1 MARRT
6 KEEAAAT
13 RDSILDAAEQLFVE
27 QGVSRTTLQHIAT
40 AAGVTRG
47 AIYWHFDDKAA
58 LFSAMMDRATLPL
71 EAELQLLDQSESV
84 DPLADLRDYVL
95 AVLRRTVEDPG
106 ARRVFEIAT
115 LKVEFVDEM
124 DAVRVR
130 RQRSLSNW
138 MARAERRIRLA
149 ADQGLIKR
157 NVDPRTL
164 ALAMWTMIDGLI
176 RSWMFDPKSFD
187 LLQLGQCVIDPYIE
201 GLRAG
206 KSAAP
211 ARSDADPVTHV
222 R

>member
-1 MARRT
+1 MARKT

-13 RDSILDAAEQLFVE
+13 RDSILDAAEKLFVE
-27 QGVSRTTLQHIAT
+27 QGVSRTTLQHIAS

-47 AIYWHFDDKAA
+47 AIYWHFDDKGA
-58 LFSAMMDRATLPL
+58 LFNAMMERATLPL
-71 EAELQLLDQSESV
+71 EAELQVLDEAESS
-84 DPLADLRDYVL
+84 DPLSDLRDYVL
-95 AVLRRTVEDPG
+95 AVLRRTVDDPQ

-130 RQRSLSNW
+130 RQHSMGDW

-149 ADQGLIKR
+149 SEKGLTGSQ
-157 NVDPRTL
+157 VEPRTA

-176 RSWMFDPKSFD
+176 RNWMFDPQSFD
-187 LLQLGQCVIDPYIE
+187 LVELGKCVIDPYMQ

-206 KSAAP
+206 RAA
-211 ARSDADPVTHV
+211 
-222 R
+222 